1 MKKSK
6 RLDTVRTV
14 SAQREKTA
22 AEQVGQAR
30 KQLSQAEQQ
39 LSSLASYRSDYR
51 QNLVNLG
58 SEGVSAMLFRDYHK
72 FLSRLDVAIDQQNQR
87 LDKAGQQLTNALD
100 EWAKA
105 NGKLKA
111 MDSLITRVKLEE
123 EKIEDKREQRILDDR
138 PRRPQ
143 DWN

>member
-14 SAQREKTA
+14 SAQREKAA
-22 AEQVGQAR
+22 AESVGQAR

-39 LSSLASYRSDYR
+39 LSALSTYRNDYR

-58 SEGVSAMLFRDYHK
+58 SEGVSVMMFRDYRT
-72 FLSRLDVAIDQQNQR
+72 FLNRLDVAIDQQNQR
-87 LDKAGQQLTNALD
+87 LDTMGKQLNRALD

-111 MDSLITRVKLEE
+111 MDSLIARVRQEE
-123 EKIEDKREQRILDDR
+123 EKLEDKREQRILDDR
-138 PRRPQ
+138 PRRSP
-143 DWN
+143 DWL

>member
-14 SAQREKTA
+14 SAQKEKAA

-39 LSSLASYRSDYR
+39 LSTLFSYRNDYR

-58 SEGVSAMLFRDYHK
+58 AEGISPMLFRDYHT
-72 FLSRLDVAIDQQNQR
+72 FLERLDSAINQQNQR
-87 LDKAGQQLTNALD
+87 LDKVDSQLKNALS
-100 EWAKA
+100 EWASA

-111 MDSLITRVKLEE
+111 MDSLIERVKQEE

-138 PRRPQ
+138 PRRNL